1 MDELRDRLRHKYE
14 RLTPSER
21 RIAEWLER
29 SFEQLAF
36 QTVSEVSHA
45 TGVSEATIVRFARK
59 LDFSSF
65 SDLQSEVQ
73 AAMQRQYSVGSRL
86 AVLDVADGPLS
97 TAYERDQDNLR
108 RTYEQIDE
116 IAFEGAVKAIA
127 HAPKVAVI
135 GLRASTAAAV
145 YIAFALNLIRPR
157 VTQLRIEM
165 DNMHDQLLDLE
176 PGDVL
181 IAISLQRPARKTL
194 EAVQEAADQYGVTVV
209 AITSS
214 ALSLL
219 AQKAQYALVVSSEG
233 TFNSYAATFSL
244 AGALLDGVAT
254 RLRSSATERLA
265 RLDATNSKDVYSN

>member
-1 MDELRDRLRHKYE
+1 MDELRDRLRQKYE

-36 QTVSEVSHA
+36 LTVNEVSQV

-59 LDFSSF
+59 LDFASF
-65 SDLQSEVQ
+65 SDLQSDVQ
-73 AAMQRQYSVGSRL
+73 AAMQRQYSVGRRL
-86 AVLDVADGPLS
+86 AVLDMADGPLS
-97 TAYERDQDNLR
+97 TAYERDLENLR

-116 IAFEGAVKAIA
+116 VAFEGAVKAIA

-145 YIAFALNLIRPR
+145 YIAFALNLIRPQ

-165 DNMHDQLLDLE
+165 DNMHDQLLDLA

-194 EAVQEAADQYGVTVV
+194 EVVQDAAEHYGVTVV
-209 AITSS
+209 AIISS

-219 AQKAQYALVVSSEG
+219 AQKAQYALVASSEG
-233 TFNSYAATFSL
+233 TFSSYAATFSL

-254 RLRSSATERLA
+254 RLRSSATDRLA
-265 RLDATNSKDVYSN
+265 RLDAANSQDVYSN